1 MVLNQGRPGSSINE
15 KAIAVLKQ
23 YGLPVCPAPVMR
35 RAALADAFTDGR
47 AVVELEPEGKAAA
60 EITDSWT
67 WIVKHYT

>member
-1 MVLNQGRPGSSINE
+1 
-15 KAIAVLKQ
+15 
-23 YGLPVCPAPVMR
+23 MR

-60 EITDSWT
+60 EIADSWT